1 VTREQVVEAFGGT
14 FSVYDFSE
22 RTIGMNWRLWGR
34 GLIAAIFSTVANSV
48 TVIVVDP
55 TTFNLF
61 QGGAAKLGQVAL
73 VSALVGAALY
83 LKEHPDPW
91 KD

>member
-1 VTREQVVEAFGGT
+1 
-14 FSVYDFSE
+14 
-22 RTIGMNWRLWGR
+22 MNPRLWSR
-34 GLIAAIFSTVANSV
+34 GIFAAVIAAVANSV
-48 TVIVVDP
+48 TVIIADP
-55 TTFNLF
+55 ITFNLF
-61 QGGAAKLGQVAL
+61 QGGATKLGQVAL